1 MIKRVW
7 DGTQRKTLSSLK
19 DFPRFWLNL
28 LLLLRLNSIQAFFF
42 FFALALSA
50 KDGRAFAKIYIYIF
64 SILLF
69 PVSLSFCSV
78 TLQLFP
84 LKGEVHFPHLYT

>member
-42 FFALALSA
+42 FFLHLLSLP
-50 KDGRAFAKIYIYIF
+50 RMVERLHKIYIYILNSSLP
-64 SILLF
+64 SILVL
-69 PVSLSFCSV
+69 
-78 TLQLFP
+78 LQCDFAVLP
-84 LKGEVHFPHLYT
+84 IKR

>member
-42 FFALALSA
+42 FALALSA
-50 KDGRAFAKIYIYIF
+50 KDGRAFAKKYIYILNSSLP
-64 SILLF
+64 SILVL
-69 PVSLSFCSV
+69 
-78 TLQLFP
+78 LQCDFAALP
-84 LKGEVHFPHLYT
+84 IKR

>member
-42 FFALALSA
+42 FFFALALSA
-50 KDGRAFAKIYIYIF
+50 KDGRAFAQNIYIYILNSSLP
-64 SILLF
+64 SILVL
-69 PVSLSFCSV
+69 
-78 TLQLFP
+78 LQCDFAALP
-84 LKGEVHFPHLYT
+84 IKR

>member
-42 FFALALSA
+42 FTLALSA
-50 KDGRAFAKIYIYIF
+50 KDGRAFAQNIYIYILN
-64 SILLF
+64 SSLPCILVL
-69 PVSLSFCSV
+69 
-78 TLQLFP
+78 LQCDFAALP
-84 LKGEVHFPHLYT
+84 IKK